1 MKNKKKSIQLPIR
14 FDWINEIIY
23 YSLLVILFGSAYLF
37 AFNLLRFNW
46 YSLIFAIMT
55 LILIYLKW
63 ASYVKIDRGQLKVIC
78 LHSYLALELSMN
90 QIDHFIFYKDK
101 RLVEIKTKKEE
112 TFELYLTDKNK
123 ESLLAWL
130 IKYYP
135 QISPIYI
142 EKD

>member
-1 MKNKKKSIQLPIR
+1 MKNKKKSIQLSIR

-23 YSLLVILFGSAYLF
+23 YSLLIILFGSAYLF
-37 AFNLLRFNW
+37 TFNLLRFNW
-46 YSLIFAIMT
+46 YSLIFALLT
-55 LILIYLKW
+55 AILVYFKW
-63 ASYVKIDRGQLKVIC
+63 ASYLKIDKGQLKVIC
-78 LHSYLALELSMN
+78 LHSYLALDLPMKD
-90 QIDHFIFYKDK
+90 IDHFIFYKGK
-101 RLVEIKTKKEE
+101 RLVEIKTKSHE
-112 TFELYLTDKNK
+112 TFEIYLTDKNK